1 MNSSPS
7 PPLPELLVIDRLE
20 VGPVKLERK
29 RLTAPYTV
37 YRNGEAHSTE
47 LIYSYEEAVFEPGE
61 AGSQNLADMIAAQV
75 ALNYGL
81 FCREIVF
88 HGKYDN
94 ADRRFLHSMAE
105 NTAREIYVMKLLQ
118 PNPFLTGKVAQ
129 LKPQAQ
135 KHYLNAELVFPDS
148 ASKSASPS
156 WETDRNRH
164 AILSSGG
171 KDSLL
176 SYGLLN
182 ELGREVHSIFGN
194 ESGRHWFTALNAYRH
209 FRDHIPFTGRVWM
222 NSDRVFAWMLRQL
235 PFIRP
240 DFANLRSDEYP
251 IRLWTVAVFIFGV
264 LPLLRRRGIA
274 RVIIGD
280 EYDTTWRA
288 ALGNIPHYNGLY
300 DQSIYFDSALT
311 RYYQQKGWGLT
322 QFSLLRQLSEL
333 LIMTIL
339 VKRYPDLQA
348 HQVSCHAS
356 HKEGERVYPCGKC
369 EKCRRIVGMLSAVD
383 TDPTRCGYTPAQI
396 DHCLRSLAEKGVHQ
410 ESAGATHLRWML
422 AEQARLSL
430 PEKVRKTLRPHP
442 EIVNLRFHPDRSPAE
457 TLPEDLREPLFRIF
471 LEHAEGAL
479 ERREGKWVPFDPLVQ
494 RGGQS
499 AKGEGRGA

>member
-29 RLTAPYTV
+29 RLIAPYTV
-37 YRNGEAHSTE
+37 YRNGEANSTE
-47 LIYSYEEAVFEPGE
+47 LIYSYEAPVFEPGE
-61 AGSQNLADMIAAQV
+61 AGSQNLADMVAAQV

-81 FCREIVF
+81 FCRQIVF
-88 HGKYDN
+88 HGKYDA
-94 ADRRFLHSMAE
+94 ADQRFLRNMAE

-118 PNPFLTGKVAQ
+118 PNPFLTGAIAQ
-129 LKPQAQ
+129 LEPQTQ
-135 KHYLNAELVFPDS
+135 KHYLNAELVFPENFS
-148 ASKSASPS
+148 GKNLPL
-156 WETDRNRH
+156 WETDSNRH

-209 FRDHIPFTGRVWM
+209 FRDHVPFTGRVWM

-240 DFANLRSDEYP
+240 DFASLRSDEYP

-264 LPLLRRRGIA
+264 LPLLRQRGIA

-288 ALGNIPHYNGLY
+288 ALGDIPHYNGLY

-369 EKCRRIVGMLSAVD
+369 EKCRRIVGMLSALD
-383 TDPTRCGYTPAQI
+383 ADPTRCGYTPTQI
-396 DHCLRSLAEKGVHQ
+396 AHCLKALEDKGVHQ
-410 ESAGATHLRWML
+410 ESAGASHLRWML
-422 AEQARLSL
+422 AEKGHLAL
-430 PEKVRKTLRPHP
+430 PEKMRKSLKPHP

-457 TLPEDLREPLFRIF
+457 TVPEDLRRPLFRIF

-479 ERREGKWVPFDPLVQ
+479 ARREGKWVKFDPL
-494 RGGQS
+494 
-499 AKGEGRGA
+499 A